1 MASFL
6 NGIRVLDLGQFL
18 PGPYCAQ
25 VLADMGAEVIK
36 LEAPGGDPMRAFGP
50 LGSDGVSL
58 FYKGINAGKTAV
70 TLDLK
75 TETGRGQFRELVS
88 CADVLIESFRP
99 GALERLGFPQS
110 GLRALN
116 PRLIH
121 CALSGFGQTG
131 PYRLR
136 AGHDINYM
144 SLSGGL
150 AASGTED
157 RPVMAAPPVADF
169 ASGSQAASAILAA
182 LFGRERSG
190 KGCYLDMSIAESV
203 LAWQGMNL
211 TACNSASHKP
221 ERAVNMLNGGYACY
235 QIYRTA
241 DDRFISLGAIE
252 TKFWANFCN
261 ALSQPDWIPRQ
272 MEPAPQTGLIAEVAH
287 AIAQEELAG
296 WQSRLDPVDCCFHE
310 VVEPRELAE
319 HPQIRER
326 AMLSHDRDEAG
337 LVHALYPAWTDEMP
351 PRPRAA
357 LKASNCDAVL
367 AAWAGLRPAQGE

>member
-25 VLADMGAEVIK
+25 ILADMGAEVIK
-36 LEAPGGDPMRAFGP
+36 LEAPGGDPMRGFGP
-50 LGSDGVSL
+50 PGNDGVSL

-70 TLDLK
+70 ILDLK
-75 TETGRGQFRELVS
+75 SDAGRRGFSELAS
-88 CADVLIESFRP
+88 RADVLIESFRP

-110 GLRALN
+110 HLRELN

-121 CALSGFGQTG
+121 CALSGYGQSG

-144 SLSGGL
+144 ALAGGL
-150 AASGTED
+150 AASGTAE

-169 ASGSQAASAILAA
+169 ASGSQAASAVLAA

-190 KGCYLDMSIAESV
+190 RGCYLDMSIAESV

-211 TACNSASHKP
+211 TASGSDGHKP
-221 ERAVNMLNGGYACY
+221 ARAANMLNGGYACY

-252 TKFWANFCN
+252 PKFWANFCN
-261 ALSQPDWIPRQ
+261 ALERSDWIPRQ
-272 MEPAPQTGLIAEVAH
+272 MEPAPQSSLIAEVATV
-287 AIAQEELAG
+287 IAQSSLAA
-296 WQSRLDPVDCCFHE
+296 WQARLDPVDCCFHTVAE
-310 VVEPRELAE
+310 VHEVAE
-319 HPQIRER
+319 NHQVR
-326 AMLSHDRDEAG
+326 DRGMISFDPNEAG
-337 LVHALYPAWTDEMP
+337 LVHALYPAWIDDSP
-351 PRPRAA
+351 PQEREA
-357 LKASNCDAVL
+357 LKTSHLDDVL
-367 AAWAGLRPAQGE
+367 RSWTGLPTAQEE